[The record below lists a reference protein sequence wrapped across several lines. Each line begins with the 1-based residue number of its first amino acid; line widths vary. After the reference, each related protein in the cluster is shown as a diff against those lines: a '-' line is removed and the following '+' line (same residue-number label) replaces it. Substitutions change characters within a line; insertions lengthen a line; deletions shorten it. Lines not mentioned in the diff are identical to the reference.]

1 MHPLNQSLVSFFH
14 VLVSPTKWRV
24 TVENS
29 DNNLLPNFALCDLS
43 IQQIRKPAVRKILIY
58 SLIFFPLSIFAIS
71 ILLLWA
77 FNSSLS
83 GALTAFLFV
92 YMLTLTAAVYVSVP
106 AGMLFYGVGT
116 LLIFFQWSGNN
127 VLVFDL
133 VTSHKLS
140 ALFGCWSACTIAA
153 ASSHTVKRTEFSTI
167 RQAGAIV
174 LGLIIGLPLAAII
187 AYGIFMNTASR
198 QSGVMDGSVLIWT
211 MVIPPLVLLSLS
223 VFIRTRKF
231 YRLIGPAIFCVTVV
245 TTGFGDLGYEYDRG
259 AGGDSLTIASFTVIA
274 STFCLVS
281 ILPYALVMP
290 FVGGWAATISG
301 AIGGLTIHYGLLVSY
316 TLYPLITNLM
326 TAVAFI
332 LGGVFFRQLWSV
344 IAYPFEAAWNRAL
357 LETEYRTG
365 GPPQHFNKHSAQWDE
380 IQMLPLY
387 ELDDY
392 LAEIASHDKSLG
404 VKYIDRISNS
414 NQRWAAQS
422 ALLELDARHL
432 ESLSTIRELT
442 HTQYDYAAGLLDTSG
457 GLILKSFTRFGSDI
471 STALAQPTSY
481 NRTLVIRTILKDIE
495 NLQLELARNLKDK
508 NSRRFI
514 PVCKHWIGILT
525 RFQQRAEAQSKA
537 SNEIPNPYTV
547 GAPLTRKQKIF
558 VGRTDI
564 ARFLEN
570 ILKQQDHPP
579 LLLYGPRRMGKTS
592 LLYQLHWMLP
602 RHILTLIVDLQGPVG
617 LAQDHSGFVYALIRS
632 MCRAAARANI
642 ELTSLPREDLNKD
655 PFIKFDDWLN
665 TIESEMLTQGCDT
678 MLLAL
683 DEFEALDIA
692 LREGTLRDHAVLGML
707 RHVAQH
713 RARIKI
719 MLVGSHTLVDF
730 KRWATY
736 FVNAQVIEL
745 GYLSSSEAKQ
755 LIEQP
760 IAGYPLDYH
769 PDASQRIFEFT
780 RGHPYLVQLTCA
792 ELIALKNSQPESQRQ
807 IATVHDIDLCIPL
820 ILQRG
825 QQFFTDIELNQ
836 MDDAGRELVSFLAAS
851 GDSGATKRA
860 IATALP
866 ALRHS
871 DTLQTLEQR
880 NIIEQ
885 ADGRYQF
892 QVEAVRLWFDDS
904 VNRYTA

>member
-1 MHPLNQSLVSFFH
+1 MYPVTQGLALFFQ
-14 VLVSPTKWRV
+14 VLISPAKWRSQ
-24 TVENS
+24 VEKADNS
-29 DNNLLPNFALCDLS
+29 LTPNFALCDLGYHQLKKS
-43 IQQIRKPAVRKILIY
+43 AVLRLLTT
-58 SLIFFPLSIFAIS
+58 SLVLFPLSVFAIT
-71 ILLLWA
+71 IVLLTIVKA
-77 FNSSLS
+77 SYT
-83 GALTAFLFV
+83 GALTAFLLV
-92 YMLTLTAAVYVSVP
+92 YLLTLTAAIYVSVP
-106 AGMLFYGVGT
+106 AGMLFYGVSS
-116 LLIFFQWSGNN
+116 LLILFQWSSSN

-133 VTSHKLS
+133 VTSHMLG
-140 ALFGCWSACTIAA
+140 ALFGCWSACTIVA
-153 ASSHTVKRTEFSTI
+153 ASSHTLKSDEFSTI

-198 QSGVMDGSVLIWT
+198 QSGTMDGSVLIWT
-211 MVIPPLVLLSLS
+211 MVLPPLVLLSLS
-223 VFIRTRKF
+223 VFIRTRNF
-231 YRLIGPAIFCVTVV
+231 LRLIGPALFCVAVV
-245 TTGFGDLGYEYDRG
+245 AIGFGDLGYEYDRG
-259 AGGDSLTIASFTVIA
+259 AGGFKLTIASFTVIA
-274 STFCLVS
+274 STFCLLS
-281 ILPYALVMP
+281 ILPYALVRP
-290 FVGGWAATISG
+290 FVGEWAATISG

-316 TLYPLITNLM
+316 TFYPMEANLM

-357 LETEYRTG
+357 LETDYRTE
-365 GPPQHFNKHSAQWDE
+365 GPPRHFNKHAVHWDE
-380 IQMLPLY
+380 IQIFPLY

-392 LAEIASHDKSLG
+392 LTEITTHDNRLGTEYIERVSL
-404 VKYIDRISNS
+404 S

-422 ALLELDARHL
+422 TLLELDARRL
-432 ESLSTIRELT
+432 ESLSTINALAQ
-442 HTQYDYAAGLLDTSG
+442 TQDDYSAGLLDTSG
-457 GLILKSFTRFGSDI
+457 GLILKSFTRFGANI
-471 STALAQPTSY
+471 SSALAQPTNY
-481 NRTLVIRTILKDIE
+481 NRTLVIRTVLKDIE
-495 NLQLELARNLKDK
+495 NLQLELARNFKDK
-508 NSRRFI
+508 NARRFI
-514 PVCKHWIGILT
+514 SVCKHWINVLT
-525 RFQQRAEAQSKA
+525 SYQQQIEAQSKA

-579 LLLYGPRRMGKTS
+579 LLLYGARRMGKTS

-642 ELTSLPREDLNKD
+642 ELTSLPREDLNED

-713 RARIKI
+713 RPGIKI
-719 MLVGSHTLVDF
+719 MLVGSHTLGDF

-745 GYLSSSEAKQ
+745 GYLSSNEAKQ

-769 PDASQRIFEFT
+769 TDASLRIFEFT

-792 ELIALKNSQPESQRQ
+792 ELIALKNNQPESQRQ
-807 IATVHDIDLCIPL
+807 MATVHDIESCIPL

-836 MDDAGRELVSFLAAS
+836 IDDAGRELVAFLAAS
-851 GDSGATKRA
+851 GSSGATGSA
-860 IATALP
+860 ITTAFP
-866 ALRHS
+866 AIQHS
-871 DTLQTLEQR
+871 DALQTLKQR
-880 NIIEQ
+880 NIIELVN
-885 ADGRYQF
+885 GRYQF

-904 VNRYTA
+904 LNRHTA